1 MKKETDL
8 QKLSCSL
15 QSVFGSK
22 NWQALWET
30 HKLVEQWSEVAG
42 KTIASKSSPA
52 YIQKNILWIYVHD
65 SVWMQQLQA
74 LKPQVLEN
82 VRDYP
87 TVIDIRDIRWILQ
100 PHLAEKKQDSRP
112 NTSSPGRFD
121 PTEQK
126 DFEKIAESIENKECR
141 SALNRLW
148 KVYHKN

>member
-1 MKKETDL
+1 M
-8 QKLSCSL
+8 LSSNL

-30 HKLVEQWSEVAG
+30 HKLVEQWPEVAG
-42 KTIASKSSPA
+42 TTIASKSVPA

-82 VRDYP
+82 VRNFS
-87 TVIDIRDIRWILQ
+87 TVIDIHDIRWLLQ
-100 PHLAEKKQDSRP
+100 PHDLKKKPAPRSSTSPSSRI
-112 NTSSPGRFD
+112 D

-126 DFEKIAESIENKECR
+126 DFEKIVKSIENEECR
-141 SALNRLW
+141 SALNSLW
-148 KVYHKN
+148 KVYHDN